1 MTRKISWQA
10 QCTRPDLSF
19 KALEMTKKSKFTPFL
34 YIGDDMTISQW
45 AFKNIGFWHGKAS
58 QNKILR
64 PEGEEFFLLARKL
77 EKKLSPQA
85 K

>member
-1 MTRKISWQA
+1 MTVKIVSA
-10 QCTRPDLSF
+10 P
-19 KALEMTKKSKFTPFL
+19 KVN
-34 YIGDDMTISQW
+34 YILLL
-45 AFKNIGFWHGKAS
+45 ANIGFWHGKAS

-64 PEGEEFFLLARKL
+64 PEGEEFFLLAHKL